1 MFTRQEDIQEEIN
14 SMEKEITANVR
25 FISALMTFRNI
36 SKEFDGKVLNKRFTE
51 ELSNSA
57 CDSVR
62 IFSFKYSYNKDAV
75 DFPVYLKERF
85 CNNYCKYFRFP
96 IDKCFIVTD
105 SGKLRINAKGFS
117 ERCLEIRN
125 DLVNENSIT
134 RSEIDSVYQMLADA
148 QELEKQADEFNKKYS
163 YRLKYRFKCN
173 YRLRW

>member
-25 FISALMTFRNI
+25 FISALMTFRNV

-62 IFSFKYSYNKDAV
+62 ILSFKYSYNKDAV
-75 DFPVYLKERF
+75 DFPVHLKERF
-85 CNNYCKYFRFP
+85 SNNCSKYFRFP
-96 IDKCFIVTD
+96 IDKCFTVTE

-125 DLVNENSIT
+125 DLVNENAIT

-163 YRLKYRFKCN
+163 YRLKDRFKCN